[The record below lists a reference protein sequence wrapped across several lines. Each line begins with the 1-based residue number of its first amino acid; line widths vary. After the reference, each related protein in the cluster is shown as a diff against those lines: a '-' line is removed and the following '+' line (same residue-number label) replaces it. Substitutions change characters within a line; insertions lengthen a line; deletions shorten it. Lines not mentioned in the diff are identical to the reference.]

1 MEECTV
7 QQIFT
12 SLKKKM
18 CNIFWVNNKYT
29 RTTTVD
35 FEPVNVCQVG
45 LFKEDAVQKNLVL
58 TDLLY
63 AVQDKSTVIG
73 KVAHQIFL

>member
-1 MEECTV
+1 MEGCTV

-35 FEPVNVCQVG
+35 FEPVNVSQV
-45 LFKEDAVQKNLVL
+45 DAVQKNLVL